1 MPEGSLFHV
10 PRAARRAP
18 GSILRASAI
27 GLQRVYSAA
36 RTSFLDSN
44 FSLGLND
51 IDMYV
56 GLRYT
61 YQRRLRPTG
70 CPGVLHHDGVGRRHG
85 LAHAVGVSPHRN
97 PARCPDPN
105 RTRRAR
111 SIYGRRLTPVQ
122 SVLLP
127 VGGPSATAAGTLS
140 RDALRKASGRVN
152 SDCVLPWTAELEHV
166 PVKDV
171 IVGEALFVEQVAE
184 ELP

>member
-56 GLRYT
+56 IYV
-61 YQRRLRPTG
+61 PT
-70 CPGVLHHDGVGRRHG
+70 
-85 LAHAVGVSPHRN
+85 AAAPHRV
-97 PARCPDPN
+97 P
-105 RTRRAR
+105 RR
-111 SIYGRRLTPVQ
+111 I
-122 SVLLP
+122 
-127 VGGPSATAAGTLS
+127 
-140 RDALRKASGRVN
+140 AS
-152 SDCVLPWTAELEHV
+152 
-166 PVKDV
+166 
-171 IVGEALFVEQVAE
+171 
-184 ELP
+184 